1 MTARAVR
8 ILPAAWALA
17 LGLLAAAPALAQIDP
32 SEFKEHPVVKHYPG
46 ALIDSHEEKAF
57 DAVDMVVGYT
67 ATPRPNVSRKEV
79 EGRVYKTFY
88 IHQGDVS
95 ALQVMRNYEAALKAG
110 GFTTVVTGKVAAL
123 PSMEDAR
130 DGSLFGAFTLMQGG
144 QPALYVNILI
154 DPNVGEPVSRV
165 VIVEPQQMQQVYAVD
180 VSSLYASLTAEGRV
194 AVYGINFETNRS
206 AIAPESETVLAQVR
220 DLLGAHPELK
230 LRIEGHTDNVGAPA
244 ANRTLSEQRAAAV
257 KAWLVRNGVDGARLT
272 AEGLGDTRPAVPNDT
287 DDGRARNRRV
297 ELVRIP

>member
-165 VIVEPQQMQQVYAVD
+165 VIVEPQPMQQVYAVD

-272 AEGLGDTRPAVPNDT
+272 AEGLGDTRPTAPNDT